1 MKSPHT
7 SLEFK
12 HTPVMLKEVIEIC
25 SPKKGNSFVDCT
37 LGGGSYSKS
46 LLSFPSTKVTAFD
59 RDPEVIGI
67 ANKIKKKFKK
77 RFNFYHNK
85 FSNLDQISTESIDA
99 VIFDLGISSIQ
110 LDNLKRGFSFKSK
123 FDLDM
128 NMGLSSISASEVIN
142 NFDEKILK
150 NIFKYLGEEKDA
162 SKIAKNISIKR
173 SIKKIKTTEEL
184 VEIIKQSKKQ
194 SFKKKIDVCTKTFQA
209 LRIFINK
216 EITELIS
223 GIIKATKVLKP
234 GGKLIVVTFHSLEDR
249 IVKFYF
255 KNYSS
260 SKSNQNKYL
269 PNLNNNNFDLFEKYK
284 NRIITASND
293 EIKKNPRSRS
303 AKLRFA
309 VRNKNKFSNPKELKL
324 KFNYLIKLEGDNA

>member
-142 NFDEKILK
+142 NFDEKIA
-150 NIFKYLGEEKDA
+150 NI
-162 SKIAKNISIKR
+162 
-173 SIKKIKTTEEL
+173 
-184 VEIIKQSKKQ
+184 
-194 SFKKKIDVCTKTFQA
+194 
-209 LRIFINK
+209 
-216 EITELIS
+216 
-223 GIIKATKVLKP
+223 
-234 GGKLIVVTFHSLEDR
+234 
-249 IVKFYF
+249 
-255 KNYSS
+255 
-260 SKSNQNKYL
+260 
-269 PNLNNNNFDLFEKYK
+269 
-284 NRIITASND
+284 
-293 EIKKNPRSRS
+293 
-303 AKLRFA
+303 
-309 VRNKNKFSNPKELKL
+309 
-324 KFNYLIKLEGDNA
+324 